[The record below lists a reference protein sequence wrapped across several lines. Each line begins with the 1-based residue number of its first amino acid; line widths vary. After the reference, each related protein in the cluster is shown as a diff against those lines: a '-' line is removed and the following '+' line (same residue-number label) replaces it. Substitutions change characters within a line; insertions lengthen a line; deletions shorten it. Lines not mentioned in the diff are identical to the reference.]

1 MTMKKADIDGNGW
14 NEYEKLVLHQ
24 LRELQEKADKNLEE
38 HAAIKE
44 DIATLKV
51 KSGVWGLI
59 GGMIPVG
66 IALLIWILKT
76 I

>member
-1 MTMKKADIDGNGW
+1 MGDTFEGNGW
-14 NEYEKLVLHQ
+14 DEYQKLVLHELKQ
-24 LRELQEKADKNLEE
+24 LNKKADTNLIE

-44 DIATLKV
+44 DIAKLKV

>member
-1 MTMKKADIDGNGW
+1 MKKADIDGNGW